1 MITEGTLTLS
11 SEEAIRRLFQEVKDL
26 KYRMEAHTAIF
37 SLLKTVLIKKD
48 TISAK
53 QFYKALDDIRA
64 QVDTLPLAP
73 RTIEYI
79 LQELDNLQPDDDTHL
94 GSFTVIIGGK
104 DDNDEQDGYSS
115 RPL

>member
-11 SEEAIRRLFQEVKDL
+11 SEEAIRRLFQEVNDL
-26 KYRMEAHTAIF
+26 RYRVEAHTAIF
-37 SLLKTVLIKKD
+37 SLLRNVLITKG

-53 QFYKALDDIRA
+53 QFYKTLDDFRA

-79 LQELDNLQPDDDTHL
+79 LQVLDTLQPDDDTHL
-94 GSFTVIIGGK
+94 RPFTVITGGR
-104 DDNDEQDGYSS
+104 DDND
-115 RPL
+115 